1 VRRSVFGASR
11 DEDATPVK
19 TERLASAKSSE
30 VIDWLAPVLQGYLT
44 GKLV

>member
-1 VRRSVFGASR
+1 MRTL
-11 DEDATPVK
+11 TPAK

-30 VIDWLAPVLQGYLT
+30 VIDCLAPVLQGYLT

>member
-1 VRRSVFGASR
+1 MRTL
-11 DEDATPVK
+11 TPAK

-44 GKLV
+44 GRLV